1 MPYVSNEDRS
11 RLGLVHWGSDVPQ
24 DVLDAALAA
33 AAGCCAATATPEAP
47 APKRRARAAS
57 GEFKADDPTTPD
69 VNEAFEEG

>member
-1 MPYVSNEDRS
+1 MPYISNEDRS

-33 AAGCCAATATPEAP
+33 AAGHCDAAPAQVAS
-47 APKRRARAAS
+47 APKRRARS
-57 GEFKADDPTTPD
+57 KDGEFKADDPTTPD